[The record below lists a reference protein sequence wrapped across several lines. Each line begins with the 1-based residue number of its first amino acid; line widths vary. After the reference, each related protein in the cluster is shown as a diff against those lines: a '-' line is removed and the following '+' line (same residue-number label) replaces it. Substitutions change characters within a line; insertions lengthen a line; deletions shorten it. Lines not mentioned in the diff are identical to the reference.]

1 MSQLPPRKC
10 PCCGL
15 GTLTAQARPG
25 RFSTY
30 KGKHLELPA
39 TLSLTECSSCHD
51 MMLDD
56 KESDAFSDAVDALY
70 AQAISD
76 DATRS

>member
-1 MSQLPPRKC
+1 
-10 PCCGL
+10 
-15 GTLTAQARPG
+15 
-25 RFSTY
+25 
-30 KGKHLELPA
+30 
-39 TLSLTECSSCHD
+39 